1 MFRPWLSLL
10 AFVFVVL
17 LVRIFWILDLPGIWS
32 IDAPSW
38 FDGVQKVV
46 IWILPCLAFL
56 MLAGRQSLARAWR
69 EVGLGSAPPGGLV
82 FGLVATVPMVLALPL
97 VRSGRPDLD
106 SVLGTVLLGPF
117 AEEVLFRGF
126 LLAFLVR
133 RAGWSLPV
141 AIYVTS
147 IAFGLAHMDRTLL
160 SVLLVSAG
168 GALFGWVY
176 YRWGNLWHAIGLHA
190 CINLWW
196 ELTSHGAAFAT
207 TPANTLPLSVAHALS
222 IGLAI
227 LLTIKGKD
235 LLSSSAAT
243 SRG

>member
-10 AFVFVVL
+10 AFVFVVV
-17 LVRIFWILDLPGIWS
+17 LVRTFWSLDLPALWS
-32 IDAPSW
+32 LGASAW
-38 FDGVQKVV
+38 LDGVQKVV
-46 IWILPCLAFL
+46 IWVLPCLAFL
-56 MLAGRQSLARAWR
+56 MLAGRQSLRRAWR
-69 EVGLGSAPPGGLV
+69 EAGLGSPALGGV
-82 FGLVATVPMVLALPL
+82 AFGLVATVPMALALPL
-97 VRSGRPDLD
+97 VRSGGPDLD
-106 SVLGTVLLGPF
+106 SMLGTVLLGPV

-133 RAGWSLPV
+133 RAGWSVPV

-147 IAFGLAHMDRTLL
+147 LAFGLAHMDRTLL

-196 ELTSHGAAFAT
+196 ELTSGRAVFAT
-207 TPANTLPLSVAHALS
+207 TSADTFPLSVAHALS

-227 LLTIKGKD
+227 LLTVKGTREERE
-235 LLSSSAAT
+235 SAAAT
-243 SRG
+243 I